1 MNPQVGRARCGALA
15 AWARAMTSGPRLR
28 GKHGR
33 AGVAPALAA
42 LAAALAPL
50 AVLLLLASFAA
61 AAGPPAGDAATDE
74 ALARKEAEVT
84 RLLRDAA
91 AHPVLV
97 RPAAA
102 AAGPA
107 GTGAGNT
114 AHHARKPTY
123 QGVRRSAAIAT
134 PATTESRR
142 RVHAQ
147 GCCAHTQRTLQG
159 HQHHPRPQ
167 HI

>member
-1 MNPQVGRARCGALA
+1 
-15 AWARAMTSGPRLR
+15 MTSGPRLR

-42 LAAALAPL
+42 LAAALATL
-50 AVLLLLASFAA
+50 ALLLDSFAA
-61 AAGPPAGDAATDE
+61 AAGPPANDAATDE
-74 ALARKEAEVT
+74 ALAREEAEVT

-123 QGVRRSAAIAT
+123 QGAAERCHCNPCNHRESQACTCAGMLRPYSKNPTRPST
-134 PATTESRR
+134 PPETT
-142 RVHAQ
+142 
-147 GCCAHTQRTLQG
+147 AHMK
-159 HQHHPRPQ
+159 
-167 HI
+167 IS

>member
-1 MNPQVGRARCGALA
+1 MA
-15 AWARAMTSGPRLR
+15 SGPRLR

-123 QGVRRSAAIAT
+123 QGAAERCHCNPCNHRESQACTCAGMLRPYSKNPTRPST
-134 PATTESRR
+134 PPETT
-142 RVHAQ
+142 
-147 GCCAHTQRTLQG
+147 AHMK
-159 HQHHPRPQ
+159 
-167 HI
+167 IS